1 MKNDNM
7 IKLHI
12 PGESFWAER
21 LTENTARVENILL
34 DFSIGLNDI
43 VLFNQENEV
52 LEVIQKNSKSVM
64 LKYAN
69 EPDTV
74 RENYAKIYE
83 YCKGHRIGGEGMFAG
98 EALLSLPI
106 ELSDIEFEIIASKCP
121 VEIEIVES

>member
-52 LEVIQKNSKSVM
+52 LEVIQKNSKSAM

-83 YCKGHRIGGEGMFAG
+83 YFKGHRIGCEGMFAG

>member
-64 LKYAN
+64 LK
-69 EPDTV
+69 
-74 RENYAKIYE
+74 
-83 YCKGHRIGGEGMFAG
+83 
-98 EALLSLPI
+98 
-106 ELSDIEFEIIASKCP
+106 
-121 VEIEIVES
+121 